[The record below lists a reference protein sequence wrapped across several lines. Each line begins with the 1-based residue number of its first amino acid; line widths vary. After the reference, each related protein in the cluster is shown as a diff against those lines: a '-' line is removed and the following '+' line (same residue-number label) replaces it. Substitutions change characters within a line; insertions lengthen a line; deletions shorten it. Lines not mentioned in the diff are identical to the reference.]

1 VKKVAAALAAL
12 ATPLVLVIFVA
23 AVAGG
28 NLPFSSGEAQPSD
41 AALAD
46 IPGELVEVYAN
57 AAAACPGMS
66 WAVPAA
72 IGKVESD
79 HGRYGGARLDHTLTA
94 RPPII
99 GIALDGG
106 SGTAAIPDTDG
117 GFLDGDPLWDRAVG
131 PMQFIPSTWR
141 SYAMDGNGDGSAD
154 PQNYA
159 DAVHTATAYLCSNG
173 AGKVTALRAAILAY
187 NHAGWYADKVLALA
201 ARYSA
206 APSIGGVGG
215 QVVGDYALPVD
226 RDLLTLELINRPH
239 HDYPA
244 WDLPVPEGTQVYAVA
259 SGTVITVTSDAGC
272 GNGVVIAG
280 NDGAQYTYCHG
291 RLVQVSRGQTV
302 AAGQPLLLS
311 GNTGHS
317 TGPHLHLQIR
327 DAAGKATC
335 PQPLLASLFAG
346 RAEPWTRS
354 MRCTYR

>member
-1 VKKVAAALAAL
+1 VRKVAAALAAL
-12 ATPLVLVIFVA
+12 ATPLVFVVFLA
-23 AVAGG
+23 AMAGG
-28 NLPFSSGEAQPSD
+28 NLPFGTGEEQPSA

-46 IPGELVEVYAN
+46 IPAELVGVYAD
-57 AAAACPGMS
+57 AAAGCPGMS
-66 WAVPAA
+66 WSIPAA

-99 GIALDGG
+99 GIALNGG
-106 SGTAAIPDTDG
+106 RGTAAIPDTDG

-159 DAVHTATAYLCSNG
+159 DAVHTATAYLCANG
-173 AGKVTALRAAILAY
+173 AGKITALRAAVLAY

-206 APSIGGVGG
+206 APSVGGVGG
-215 QVVGDYALPVD
+215 KVVGDYALPVD
-226 RDLLTLELINRPH
+226 RNLLTLELINRPH

-244 WDLPVPEGTQVYAVA
+244 WDLPLPEGTQAYAVA
-259 SGTVITVTSDAGC
+259 SGTVITVTNDAGC
-272 GNGVVIAG
+272 GNGVIIAG

-291 RLVQVSRGQTV
+291 SHVQVSAGQTV

-327 DAAGKATC
+327 DAAGRATC
-335 PQPLLASLFAG
+335 PQPLLASLFA
-346 RAEPWTRS
+346 RRS
-354 MRCTYR
+354 GGSRGPVRCTY